1 MRGFYIAGE
10 VMASSEL
17 MGQRC
22 NSAVARILE
31 AGAQEF
37 GKKGMADATMGAIAL
52 RAGISKQLVY
62 HYYRNKEDLYC
73 EVMQNLGKE
82 LHAPYFKTDFD
93 SMSPAAAIEAFFNIV
108 MDTNLY
114 SEEHFFTDQ
123 MLHSGD
129 QMLRTK
135 SMRPLATRL
144 IALLEHL
151 LARAEMD
158 GSIRGG
164 VKAHFLLVQASLLA
178 SGFTSA
184 KALMSRY
191 LNHDFEAP
199 DVMAEWRAHAVDS
212 LMRTLAPASLNLPGV
227 LQKEAQH
234 DSSARR

>member
-1 MRGFYIAGE
+1 
-10 VMASSEL
+10 MASSEPID
-17 MGQRC
+17 QRC
-22 NSAVARILE
+22 KSAVTRILK
-31 AGAQEF
+31 AGIREF
-37 GKKGMADATMGAIAL
+37 GKKGMADATMSAIAL

-73 EVMQNLGKE
+73 EVIQNLGKE

-93 SMSPAAAIEAFFNIV
+93 SMSPIAAIEAFFNIV

-135 SMRPLATRL
+135 SIRPLATRL
-144 IALLEHL
+144 IALIEHL
-151 LARAEMD
+151 LSRAEMD
-158 GSIRGG
+158 GSIRAG
-164 VKAHFLLVQASLLA
+164 VKAHFLLFQAVLLA

-191 LNHDFEAP
+191 LDRDFEVP
-199 DVMAEWRAHAVDS
+199 DAMAEWRTHAVDS
-212 LMRTLAPASLNLPGV
+212 LMRTLAPNGHDHLS
-227 LQKEAQH
+227 H
-234 DSSARR
+234 DSQE